1 MPRVSAPVYSLNGG
15 EVGDE
20 ALSRLDLERLQ
31 FAGSLY
37 QNLLPRVIGSMTL
50 RPGLEHITD
59 IDLGDVQ
66 LLEYSYSGG
75 SALIPILSDEEMRV
89 VKDDAL
95 VTRAAVSTTVTNG
108 DFNSFTGWT
117 DASTG
122 LATATVGSG
131 DLRLKGTPQDEAK
144 ATQTIAVTLADRNV
158 EHGLR
163 VDVQRGPITVRLGST
178 SGASDLI
185 EAIDLQDGVHSIA
198 FTPTTANIY
207 LALSNTRAR
216 ESLVESCQID
226 SSGVVVIPTPWTSD
240 DLAGNILRY
249 KQNKDVLYVATG
261 VYQQREITRRGDT
274 SWGVQRY
281 KSDDGPFIT
290 SDGTISLTSSDL
302 VDDGTVTLT
311 ANKNY
316 FDSGMINRLFRI
328 FQSGQTVEE
337 DFTTDPQEGAHI
349 RVSGVDSARTF
360 TWAVAGT
367 WVGTVTLQVAT
378 DDGSGSPGSWTDVL
392 SRTSNGSATHTD
404 SDDNVVKFFRW
415 VVKSGDH
422 TSGTMETSLVYD
434 GGSQAGIARVISY
447 TSPTVVGIEIL
458 TRFYSLDASFEWDYS
473 LWSDFDGWPAAVDV
487 FGGRLYW
494 GQSDMVYGS
503 VPDAFKSFDDEVEGA
518 SAPIAR
524 SINASSQRGILWM
537 LGLQRLIA
545 GTDASEVSIKASSFD
560 EPLTAD
566 SWFPV
571 DASTRGCANIRAV
584 KADKDGIFVQ
594 ASGTGAFRM
603 APDQQGFDYTSSDLM
618 AMHEEIC
625 EGSAIVDLAVQRR
638 PDTVVWF
645 ILANGEARA
654 LTYEPAENVI
664 AWSRVTTDGLFK
676 RVAAIRG
683 AGQDSVYFAVT
694 RNGAQRLE
702 RLAKLTECRGG
713 ATNCLAD
720 GFKRFTATAGQT
732 TFSVPHLNGK
742 QVTVWV
748 NGVAVRD
755 QSNLYTVA
763 SNQVV
768 LSAMTGGESV
778 VIGLPFTGKWE
789 STKLAYGAANG
800 SALFHKK
807 RVSQLGIGLT
817 KTMLDG
823 LRVGNSFSNLK
834 RLTTNKGDKPI
845 PAGYL
850 FNDFDADMM
859 SVSSD
864 WDTDSR
870 ICLEARSPYPFTAS
884 SLVMDVKT
892 NG

>member
-50 RPGLEHITD
+50 RPGLEYITD
-59 IDLGDVQ
+59 IDFGDVQ

-75 SALIPILSDEEMRV
+75 SALIPILSDLEMRV

-95 VTRAAVSTTVTNG
+95 VSRASVSTTVTNG

-122 LATATVGSG
+122 TASATVSGG
-131 DLRLKGTPQDEAK
+131 DLVLSGTTQDRASAK
-144 ATQTIAVTLADRNV
+144 QTISVSVADQGD

-163 VDVQRGPITVRLGST
+163 IDVRRGPLILRLGST
-178 SGASDLI
+178 SGDDDLI
-185 EAIDLQDGVHSIA
+185 PQAVLDDGVHSIA
-198 FTPTTANIY
+198 FTPTTSSIF
-207 LALSNTRAR
+207 LELSSDQPRHV
-216 ESLVESCQID
+216 LVRSSQID
-226 SSGVVVIPTPWTSD
+226 AAGVMVIPTPWTDSD
-240 DLAGNILRY
+240 LSDNIIRY
-249 KQNKDVLYVATG
+249 KQNKDVLYVASG
-261 VYQQREITRRGDT
+261 VYQQREVQRRGDT

-281 KSDDGPFIT
+281 KVDDGPFVA
-290 SDGTISLTSSDL
+290 SDGLISLTPSVFTGNGSMTSSR
-302 VDDGTVTLT
+302 G
-311 ANKNY
+311 Y
-316 FDSGMINRLFRI
+316 FEPTMVGRLFRL
-328 FQSGQTVEE
+328 FQNGQTVLEN
-337 DFTTDPQEGAHI
+337 FTSDPAEGAYI
-349 RVSGVDSARTF
+349 RVSGVGSARRF
-360 TWAVAGT
+360 TWEITGT
-367 WVGTVTLQVAT
+367 WVGTVTLQVAN
-378 DDGSGSPGSWTDVL
+378 DDGSGSPGAWTDVL
-392 SRTSNGSATHTD
+392 TRTSNDIEGYTD
-404 SDDNVVKFFRW
+404 SDDNVIKFFRFA
-415 VVKSGDH
+415 VASGNH
-422 TSGTMETSLVYD
+422 TSGTMETRLAYN
-434 GGSQAGIARVISY
+434 GGSQTGVVRVTAYTSTTSVSIEVISRLFR
-447 TSPTVVGIEIL
+447 TSAT
-458 TRFYSLDASFEWDYS
+458 FEWDYS
-473 LWSDFDGWPAAVDV
+473 TWSDFDGWPASVEV

-494 GQSDMVYGS
+494 GQDDTIHGS
-503 VPDAFKSFDDEVEGA
+503 VPDAFKSFDDTVEGA
-518 SAPIAR
+518 SAPISR
-524 SINASSQRGILWM
+524 SVNSSSQRGVLWL

-545 GTDASEVSIKASSFD
+545 GTDATEISIKASSFD

-571 DASTRGCANIRAV
+571 DASTRGSANVRSV

-594 ASGTGAFRM
+594 SSGTGAFRM

-625 EGSAIVDLAVQRR
+625 DGSEIVDLAVQRR
-638 PDTVVWF
+638 PDTIVWF

-748 NGVAVRD
+748 NGTAVRD
-755 QSNLYTVA
+755 QNNLYTVA

-768 LSAMTGGESV
+768 LSAMTGGEKV
-778 VIGLPFTGKWE
+778 IIGLPYSGKWQ

-807 RVSQLGIGLT
+807 RVSQLGLGLT

-823 LRVGNSFSNLK
+823 LRVGNSFTNLK
-834 RLTTNKGDKPI
+834 RLTMTKGDKPI

-850 FNDFDADMM
+850 FDDFDADMM

-870 ICLEARSPYPFTAS
+870 ICLEARAPYPFTAS